1 MIRSTKG
8 ALEKP
13 ISGVQI
19 RAARSLLGW
28 TRQELAK
35 RAVIS
40 DASLYALESARDTPG
55 NAAALTAVR
64 AVLEAAGIEL
74 LVDGNAPECACTPS
88 QGRQRSQEMKTAA
101 GRIADKK
108 LPADYAAREFASG
121 RKSEAPASCR
131 SAGQDRRPNGTAPPT
146 PKDHQS

>member
-8 ALEKP
+8 ALKKP

-74 LVDGNAPECACTPS
+74 LVNGNAPGVGVRLHAEPRMATVT
-88 QGRQRSQEMKTAA
+88 GNENRRQAHR
-101 GRIADKK
+101 
-108 LPADYAAREFASG
+108 
-121 RKSEAPASCR
+121 
-131 SAGQDRRPNGTAPPT
+131 
-146 PKDHQS
+146 

>member
-8 ALEKP
+8 ALQKA
-13 ISGVQI
+13 ISGVQV

-74 LVDGNAPECACTPS
+74 LVDGNATGVRLHAEPRTATVTGNENR
-88 QGRQRSQEMKTAA
+88 RQAHR
-101 GRIADKK
+101 
-108 LPADYAAREFASG
+108 
-121 RKSEAPASCR
+121 
-131 SAGQDRRPNGTAPPT
+131 
-146 PKDHQS
+146 

>member
-8 ALEKP
+8 ALQKP

-74 LVDGNAPECACTPS
+74 LVDGNAPGVRLHAEPRAATVT
-88 QGRQRSQEMKTAA
+88 GNENRRQAHR
-101 GRIADKK
+101 
-108 LPADYAAREFASG
+108 
-121 RKSEAPASCR
+121 
-131 SAGQDRRPNGTAPPT
+131 
-146 PKDHQS
+146 

>member
-8 ALEKP
+8 ALKKP

-74 LVDGNAPECACTPS
+74 LVDGNATGVRLHAEPRMATVTGNENR
-88 QGRQRSQEMKTAA
+88 RQAHR
-101 GRIADKK
+101 
-108 LPADYAAREFASG
+108 
-121 RKSEAPASCR
+121 
-131 SAGQDRRPNGTAPPT
+131 
-146 PKDHQS
+146 